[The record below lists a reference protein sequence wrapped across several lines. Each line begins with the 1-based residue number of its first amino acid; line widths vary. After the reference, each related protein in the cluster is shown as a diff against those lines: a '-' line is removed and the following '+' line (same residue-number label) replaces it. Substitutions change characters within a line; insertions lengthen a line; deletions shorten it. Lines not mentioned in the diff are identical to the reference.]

1 MSTPDYD
8 MAPPTATVTVPPP
21 AAAQPQASG
30 AVPATTSSTQPTQ
43 RRRSASQK
51 REELVGA
58 ILPGAIL
65 SGLVSLCWLI
75 HQFGLPAV
83 ALALLAVA
91 VTTTAALLIKTGRR
105 TAKTAAR
112 LGRGGRSGG
121 GGAGPGGRSSN
132 RNGSGLGRRS
142 GGGSGGGTRSGGR
155 GGLTKQ
161 GGRGPGSQRSAAP
174 GALSRKP
181 AGLGGGKSPFGL
193 GGGKPPK
200 NSAAR
205 TLANTAGGARPTGGP
220 KSPKSSLFGGPS
232 RRGGLAPH
240 STARDAGPFGRN
252 GGSRNNGLGT
262 NGGSG
267 TNSSGPRS
275 GRGRGNRN
283 GITPT
288 SPSGGSPAGTMPGP
302 TTRSAGAGTGTPGTG
317 PAATPGAPKHR
328 KASVLG
334 RRVRQL
340 RRGAVKSAAVAKRAY
355 TAATSPKFRS
365 KVRTAA
371 KLPIKSVHAMRKFY
385 RAATSLKVRN
395 RLKKMAKPVKW
406 SYGIGSKV
414 LANGIRWGRRGVM
427 ALHSAL
433 GMVRSSTLGPNW
445 LRPMA
450 RVLYWASSPLAR
462 LSSASGSWGWLQG
475 WIYRHAT
482 SRPTAPSTPAAGST
496 TPGSTPGT
504 HQKVPAP
511 TSAPSATGTPVSS
524 SLSQHAYPLQR
535 AREAIALARVAF
547 VSAPADNMKGYEM
560 VIQNLGLVNWS
571 MAALMQTVAHV
582 TETEFRVNAA
592 VPERFRWIA
601 AQFLHLGGFIDAAH
615 QVYRQVHAEQI
626 ANYEQPTWQGRKWD
640 ISANWEDAIPAY
652 SAWST
657 DAIHS
662 MPLQFAA
669 AAVLDAGHGIA
680 LYPGGSMFGYEAT
693 IEQLAPLALE
703 LYYLMSSVADVT
715 EAEFRVDP
723 AVTAMHRDAGVYFLG
738 LGGAI
743 AEAHAMYTTLHAEQ
757 IWNLKNPTAQ
767 GAKWDQARN
776 V

>member
-1 MSTPDYD
+1 MSTPEYD
-8 MAPPTATVTVPPP
+8 MAPPTATVTASPPV
-21 AAAQPQASG
+21 AAQPQASG
-30 AVPATTSSTQPTQ
+30 AAPATSSSTQPTQ
-43 RRRSASQK
+43 RRRTASQK
-51 REELVGA
+51 KGELIGA

-91 VTTTAALLIKTGRR
+91 VTTTTALVIKAGRR

-112 LGRGGRSGG
+112 LGRTGRGGS

-132 RNGSGLGRRS
+132 RSGSGTGRRS
-142 GGGSGGGTRSGGR
+142 AGGTGGGSRAGGR
-155 GGLTKQ
+155 GGLGKQ
-161 GGRGPGSQRSAAP
+161 GGRGLGPQRNTAP

-193 GGGKPPK
+193 GGSKPPK

-205 TLANTAGGARPTGGP
+205 TLANTAGGSRPTAGP
-220 KSPKSSLFGGPS
+220 KSPKGSLFGGS
-232 RRGGLAPH
+232 SKKGNLFPH
-240 STARDAGPFGRN
+240 SSGRDAGPFGKH
-252 GGSRNNGLGT
+252 GGSKTNGLGP
-262 NGGSG
+262 NSGSG
-267 TNSSGPRS
+267 TNSTGPKN
-275 GRGRGNRN
+275 GKGKNNRK
-283 GITPT
+283 GTTPA
-288 SPSGGSPAGTMPGP
+288 SPTAPNGGSPAGT
-302 TTRSAGAGTGTPGTG
+302 TPGQPGTA
-317 PAATPGAPKHR
+317 PAATPGAPSHR
-328 KASVLG
+328 KASALG

-340 RRGAVKSAAVAKRAY
+340 RRGAVKSAAVVKRAY
-355 TAATSPKFRS
+355 TASTSPKFRS
-365 KVRTAA
+365 RVRAAA
-371 KLPIKSVHAMRKFY
+371 KMPVKSVRAIRKFY

-395 RLKKMAKPVKW
+395 RLRKMARPLKW

-450 RVLYWASSPLAR
+450 RLLYWATTPLAR
-462 LSSASGSWGWLQG
+462 LASASGSWGWLQG
-475 WIYRHAT
+475 WIYKHAT
-482 SRPTAPSTPAAGST
+482 SKPTAPSTPAGGKST
-496 TPGSTPGT
+496 TTPTSTTGS

-535 AREAIALARVAF
+535 AREAIALARIAF
-547 VSAPADNMKGYEM
+547 ASAPADNMKGYET

-601 AQFLHLGGFIDAAH
+601 TQFIHLGGFIDAAH

-626 ANYEQPTWQGRKWD
+626 SNYEQPTWQGRKWD

-652 SAWST
+652 SSWAT
-657 DAIHS
+657 TAIHG

-669 AAVLDAGHGIA
+669 SAVLDAGHGIA

-693 IEQLAPLALE
+693 IEQLAPLATE
-703 LYYLMSSVADVT
+703 LYYLMISVADVT
-715 EAEFRVDP
+715 EAEFRVNE
-723 AVTAMHRDAGVYFLG
+723 AITAMHRDAGVYFLG
-738 LGGAI
+738 LGAAI
-743 AEAHAMYTTLHAEQ
+743 QEAHHMYVTLHAEQ
-757 IWNLKNPTAQ
+757 IWNIKNPTAQ